1 MEEVQKVNRPFQSR
15 KGYVSG
21 SQSETQS
28 GGFKCSSSSGLNLIH
43 GFTATVGYARGL
55 PYFQFSIV
63 IPKKSCHSVVHPS
76 IHQFTGTAPRRGK
89 SRGIRSGRD
98 RL

>member
-43 GFTATVGYARGL
+43 GFTATGAM
-55 PYFQFSIV
+55 P
-63 IPKKSCHSVVHPS
+63 
-76 IHQFTGTAPRRGK
+76 AD
-89 SRGIRSGRD
+89 SRIFD
-98 RL
+98 FRL